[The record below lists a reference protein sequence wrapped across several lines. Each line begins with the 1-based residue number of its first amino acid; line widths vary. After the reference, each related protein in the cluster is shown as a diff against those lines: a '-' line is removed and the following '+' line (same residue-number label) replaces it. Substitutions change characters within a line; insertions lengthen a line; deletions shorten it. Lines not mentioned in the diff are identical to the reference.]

1 MSGAE
6 RSALLKAYLDGPY
19 RTTPGMSSLFAA
31 RIATHLL
38 KFQASIGVSGQVFE
52 IGTYKG
58 RFFAALALALEEGEK
73 AIGIDHFQ
81 CPDETTWDAFLATCR
96 IAGMPADAM
105 AGVKCDSRTWPRA
118 EFDRLLEGKLV
129 RFAHVDGEH
138 TVEHLENDLELA
150 LSRLHPAGL
159 LCLDDMLH
167 PAYLRLPLIVDAF
180 LKRHLE
186 LLVCCVIDREDIVAA
201 PKFLICR
208 EAHFQTYEDTLAQ
221 AFSGNLFVLRAEFQQ
236 SRWPIILTP
245 EPKLAIL

>member
-1 MSGAE
+1 MPTPDRLA
-6 RSALLKAYLDGPY
+6 RLHAYLDGPY

-38 KFQASIGVSGQVFE
+38 AFQAERGIAGHVFE

-58 RFFAALALALEEGEK
+58 RFFAALALALEDGER

-81 CPDETTWDAFLATCR
+81 WPDETTFDAFLATCR
-96 IAGMPADAM
+96 M
-105 AGVKCDSRTWPRA
+105 AGVPETAMVGVKDDSRTWSRA
-118 EFDRLLEGKLV
+118 AFDGLLDGKLV

-138 TVEHLENDLELA
+138 TTEHLENDLELA

-167 PAYLRLPLIVDAF
+167 PAYPRLPLVVDGF
-180 LKRHLE
+180 LKRHPE

-201 PKFLICR
+201 PKYLICR
-208 EAHFQTYEDTLAQ
+208 EEHFQMYEDALLA
-221 AFSGNLFVLRAEFQQ
+221 AFADKLFVIRAEFER
-236 SRWPIILTP
+236 RWAIILTP